1 MTADQAAALI
11 HHQDIVGFSG
21 FTPAGAAKEI
31 PTAIARRAT
40 AEHAAGRDFKIGVV
54 TGASTGDSLDGELAR
69 AHAVLFRT
77 PYQSD
82 KSLRTA
88 INKGETKFFDMHLSV
103 LPQQARY
110 GFLGKIKYAVLEAA
124 AVSDDGEIVLTTSV
138 GATNTFCGVADQI
151 LIELNQRHPAEL
163 SGLHDI
169 YEPLDPPH
177 RREIPVYQCSDRIGS
192 PTLKVDPAKI
202 AGIVLT
208 NRPDEVGGFKETDA
222 VTAQIGE
229 NVATFLADELQA
241 GRIPQE
247 FLPIQSGVGNIANAV
262 LGALGANPNIPP
274 FEMYSEVIQ
283 DSVIGLM
290 RSGDVT
296 FASATS
302 LTVSPAIL
310 DEVYANLEFFKQ
322 RMVLRPQEIS
332 NNPEVVRRL
341 GIISINTAIE
351 VDIWGNVNSTH
362 VMGNNLMNGI
372 GGSGDFTRNA
382 YTSIFTCPSVAKGGA
397 ISTIVPVVAHQDH
410 SEHSVQVI
418 VTEQGIADLRGKDP
432 TERATEIVDNCVH
445 PDYREQ
451 LHAYFDNVKAGHTP
465 QTLRTAFAM
474 HEAFLQDKDMRGVDW
489 TSKYSEASPETARVA
504 DAVSSGSAR

>member
-1 MTADQAAALI
+1 MLEDTRYNVITADEAAALI
-11 HHQDIVGFSG
+11 NNEDIVGFSG

-31 PTAIARRAT
+31 PTAIARRAN
-40 AEHAAGRDFKIGVV
+40 AEHEAGRDFKIGVV

-69 AHAVLFRT
+69 ANAVLFRT

-88 INKGETKFFDMHLSV
+88 INKGETKFFDMHLSM
-103 LPQQARY
+103 LPQAARY
-110 GFLGKIKYAVLEAA
+110 GFLGKIKYAVVEAA
-124 AVSDDGEIVLTTSV
+124 SVSEDGEIVLTTSV
-138 GATNTFCGVADQI
+138 GASNTFCNVADQI
-151 LIELNQRHPAEL
+151 LIELNEAHPEEL

-177 RREIPVYQCSDRIGS
+177 RKEIPVYKCSDRFGS
-192 PTLKVDPAKI
+192 PALKVDPAKI
-202 AGIVLT
+202 VGIVKT

-222 VTAQIGE
+222 VTAKIGE
-229 NVATFLADELQA
+229 NVADFLADELKA
-241 GRIPQE
+241 GRIPEE
-247 FLPIQSGVGNIANAV
+247 FLPIQSGVSNIANAV
-262 LGALGANPNIPP
+262 LGALGANESIPP

-290 RSGDVT
+290 RSGDIT

-302 LTVSPAIL
+302 LTVSPPFL
-310 DEVYANLEFFKQ
+310 KEVYEDLDFFKQ

-332 NNPEVVRRL
+332 NHPEAVRRL

-382 YTSIFTCPSVAKGGA
+382 YISIFTCPSIAKGGA
-397 ISTIVPVVAHQDH
+397 ISTIVPMVAHLDH

-418 VTEQGIADLRGKDP
+418 ITEQGIADLRGKDP
-432 TERATEIVDNCVH
+432 VQRATEIVDNCVH
-445 PDYREQ
+445 PEYREQ
-451 LHAYFDNVKAGHTP
+451 LHAYFANVKDGHTP

-474 HEAFLQDKDMRGVDW
+474 HETFMEKKDMRGVDW
-489 TSKYSEASPETARVA
+489 SSKYSK
-504 DAVSSGSAR
+504 D